1 MGRYIGYVTT
11 ILIISLTLF
20 ATPSRGATTQAVL
33 AWNASTDSSVIG
45 YNVYVGTQSG
55 NYQTPIN
62 AGNNTT
68 YTVTGLSDSQTY
80 YFAVTAYSS
89 SQESPYSQELVCDFI
104 TAGTASNGQ
113 ITPAGTTAVAGG
125 GAQTYSIVPD
135 SGYQIGTVTVDGQ
148 QLANPTSS
156 YTFSSVSGCHTI
168 AATFVPSA
176 YTITASSQAGG
187 TISPSGAVSVNAG
200 ASQTFTISPSA
211 NYQIS
216 DVQVDGASVGAVSS
230 YTFSNVTANHTIS
243 ASFTPV
249 QYSITASVQ
258 GSGGTISPSGTSS
271 VSYGSSATYTI
282 TPATGYQISGVVVDG
297 ASAGTVSSYTFTNVT
312 ANHTITATFTAVQYS
327 ITASVQGSGGTISPS
342 GTSSVSY
349 GSSATYTITPATGY
363 QISGVVVDGASAGTV
378 SSYTFSNVTA
388 NHTITASF
396 TAVQYTISASV
407 QGSGGTISPS
417 GTSSVSYGSSA
428 TYTITPAT
436 GYKIS
441 SVTVDG
447 TSAGAVSSYT

>member
-1 MGRYIGYVTT
+1 MCRATSGEINMGKYIGYLAT
-11 ILIISLTLF
+11 TLF
-20 ATPSRGATTQAVL
+20 VSLILFSSPSRAATTQAVL

-55 NYQTPIN
+55 IYQTPID

-125 GAQTYSIVPD
+125 GSQTYSIIPD

-148 QLANPTSS
+148 QVADPTSS

-187 TISPSGAVSVNAG
+187 TISPSGAVSVSAG
-200 ASQTFTISPSA
+200 ANQTFTISPSA

-216 DVQVDGASVGAVSS
+216 DVQVDGTSVGAVSS
-230 YTFSNVTANHTIS
+230 YTFTNVTASHTIS

-249 QYSITASVQ
+249 QYS
-258 GSGGTISPSGTSS
+258 
-271 VSYGSSATYTI
+271 
-282 TPATGYQISGVVVDG
+282 
-297 ASAGTVSSYTFTNVT
+297 
-312 ANHTITATFTAVQYS
+312 
-327 ITASVQGSGGTISPS
+327 
-342 GTSSVSY
+342 
-349 GSSATYTITPATGY
+349 
-363 QISGVVVDGASAGTV
+363 
-378 SSYTFSNVTA
+378 
-388 NHTITASF
+388 
-396 TAVQYTISASV
+396 ISASV

-417 GTSSVSYGSSA
+417 GTSSVNYGSSA

-436 GYKIS
+436 GYQIS
-441 SVTVDG
+441 SVVVDG
-447 TSAGAVSSYT
+447 APAGAVSSYTFANVTASHTITASFTATQYTITAIYQGSGSISPVGIKSVNYGASVQYTIVPDTGYQISSVLVDNHSVGAVSNYTFTNVSANHSIKATFTLTQSSKSSPTQGGTTTSTSGTTTSSSTTSTHNLAGYSPSIQLLIRN